1 MATFKKGQEIFRSIT
16 ILTLLFPLHGLFIF
30 IVLKIYDQQNINQQ
44 QDINLLNNEQKFHE
58 LWLHTVDAIFVTSR
72 NKFDIFHYCE
82 LISTIFSN
90 SQRREIL
97 ACAPTGSGKTAAFLL
112 PIMHHLKEHKKK
124 GYRALILAP
133 TRELAKQVD
142 TYLVYPIPS
151 FYTQITITQ
160 LEL

>member
-16 ILTLLFPLHGLFIF
+16 ILTLLFSFHGLFIF
-30 IVLKIYDQQNINQQ
+30 IVLKIYDKQNINQQ
-44 QDINLLNNEQKFHE
+44 RDISLLNNEQKFHE
-58 LWLHTVDAIFVTSR
+58 LWLQTVYTLFVKSR
-72 NKFDIFHYCE
+72 NEFNFSLLE

-151 FYTQITITQ
+151 FYTQIIITQ